1 MKKQRKHPMEILW
14 ICMSAMC
21 LIIAIIRNVKFGFDE
36 AKAMYIFSAISVL
49 MYLWR
54 RHLRQKEEQDNND
67 KQQ

>member
-36 AKAMYIFSAISVL
+36 AKAMYVFSVISAL
-49 MYLWR
+49 MFLWR
-54 RHLRQKEEQDNND
+54 RHLRRKEEQEDND
-67 KQQ
+67 KKQ